1 MSFSLPDGT
10 QIWTLENRILQHAYE
25 FGAKNRMTRAVDG
38 MGNIAEYHYNG
49 LGHRIGVR
57 QGVIGCPVSQG
68 LSGHRTEG
76 TPDFGADNVV
86 PQTPEVWNK
95 ETAYILD
102 FTRNYHNLLQKEA
115 RGNVQSYIWDSE
127 VLFMEENGECYSYLN
142 DMQGSAMRL
151 LNHGGEDVISYRY
164 DEFGTDLSGNQGQF
178 QPFGYTGYQRDTI
191 AGTYYAQAR
200 EYDAWS
206 GRFTGEDVVKGSV
219 TYPETLNAYGYC
231 WGNPVNY
238 VDRDGEFPTKN
249 DIEETIKEA
258 YEKAEEWAVNNVD
271 VKKSVTM
278 TTRENFGIV
287 GHYEKVTVSEKGNNK
302 KYNVTLDNASLISG
316 SVSLNYNIG
325 GIDINGNVGISG
337 SGPQTSYSYTWTGK
351 DDKIHSIKVKTDLK
365 SVGIEWK
372 SDKELYGS
380 GIRINMGKFST
391 SEIYTFRTDDTKEAT
406 IRREE
411 GSYLNNQTLALAV
424 VAVVVSIPELASIF
438 GSVSVAVAGLTMC
451 ILIANLYKEQ
461 LKYKDDCEV

>member
-1 MSFSLPDGT
+1 M
-10 QIWTLENRILQHAYE
+10 
-25 FGAKNRMTRAVDG
+25 
-38 MGNIAEYHYNG
+38 
-49 LGHRIGVR
+49 
-57 QGVIGCPVSQG
+57 
-68 LSGHRTEG
+68 
-76 TPDFGADNVV
+76 
-86 PQTPEVWNK
+86 
-95 ETAYILD
+95 
-102 FTRNYHNLLQKEA
+102 
-115 RGNVQSYIWDSE
+115 
-127 VLFMEENGECYSYLN
+127 
-142 DMQGSAMRL
+142 
-151 LNHGGEDVISYRY
+151 ISYRY
-164 DEFGTDLSGNQGQF
+164 DEFGTDPSGNQGQL
-178 QPFGYTGYQRDTI
+178 QPFGYTGYQRDTV

-206 GRFTGEDVVKGSV
+206 GRFTSEDVVKGSV
-219 TYPETLNAYGYC
+219 AYPETLNAYGYC
-231 WGNPVNY
+231 WGNPVKY

-258 YEKAEEWAVNNVD
+258 YEKAEEWVVNNVD

-351 DDKIHSIKVKTDLK
+351 DDKKHSIKVKTDFK

-406 IRREE
+406 IRKEE

-438 GSVSVAVAGLTMC
+438 GSVSVAVTGLAMC